1 MTMGV
6 FNRFSDIINANINSI
21 LDQAEDPKKMVKL
34 ITLEM
39 HETLVDI
46 RATSARHIADKKKI
60 EKKIS
65 FSRNESRNWQE
76 KAELAVSKG
85 RDDLAKAALK
95 EKSRSEESAVMLE
108 SEFTQLGDAISKL
121 KGDSVQLEEKLEIAR
136 TRQKALILR
145 GQTAK
150 SRIKVK
156 KQLHDVSFDDALS
169 RFDLYE
175 RRIDEMEGVVESFDH
190 QNRSLA
196 QEINDLQD
204 DEQITSDLNA
214 LKSRMGRIE
223 NPAEKSP
230 AETATA

>member
-39 HETLVDI
+39 HETLVEI
-46 RATSARHIADKKKI
+46 RATSARHIADKRKL
-60 EKKIS
+60 EKQIT
-65 FSRNESRNWQE
+65 FSRSEAGHWQE

-95 EKSRSEESAVMLE
+95 EKAHSEESVVLLE

-121 KGDSVQLEEKLEIAR
+121 KGDAIQLEEKLEVAR

-156 KQLHDVSFDDALS
+156 KQLHNVSFDDALS

-175 RRIDEMEGVVESFDH
+175 RRIDEMEGVVETYDH

-196 QEINDLQD
+196 QEINDLQN
-204 DEQITSDLNA
+204 DEQLTHDLNA
-214 LKSRMGRIE
+214 LKSRMGGAGRIE
-223 NPAEKSP
+223 NTGK
-230 AETATA
+230 TATA

>member
-1 MTMGV
+1 MGV

-21 LDQAEDPKKMVKL
+21 LDQAEDPGKMVKL

-39 HETLVDI
+39 HETLVEI
-46 RATSARHIADKKKI
+46 RSASAKHISDKKKI
-60 EKKIS
+60 QKQIA
-65 FSRNESRNWQE
+65 FSSSEITSWQE

-95 EKSRSEESAVMLE
+95 EKAHFEESVVMLE
-108 SEFTQLGDAISKL
+108 SEFAQIEDAISKL
-121 KGDSVQLEEKLEIAR
+121 KGDARLLEEKLSVAL

-145 GQTAK
+145 GKTVK

-156 KQLHDVSFDDALS
+156 KQLHSVSFDDALS

-175 RRIDEMEGVVESFDH
+175 RKFDDMEGAIESYDL

-196 QEINDLQD
+196 QEINDLQN
-204 DEQITSDLNA
+204 DEHLTRELNA
-214 LKSRMGRIE
+214 LKSKVGR
-223 NPAEKSP
+223 SL
-230 AETATA
+230 ETATS